1 MDQVIALLG
10 QYLDFI
16 PMEDSKDKPVTPTT
30 INNYVRLK
38 VMPAPEKRKYYR
50 VHIAFLIMI
59 FTLKQGI
66 SINGLQQLLPS
77 TADEEEIKNFYTSY
91 VERLQEVG
99 NFYTAQTRAAV
110 QDILD
115 PQVTDEGVVENVI
128 IQSILQSGFSRIMAE
143 KLLHLQDADPERVL
157 ELEKI
162 SDGRGRHPLGQL
174 PEKEERAM
182 LFDTHAH
189 YYAEAFDPDRDAV
202 LSALPAAGVG
212 LVLCP
217 GCDLDTSRQSIQL
230 AEAYPHVY
238 AAAGVHPEDALGL
251 PVDWLDQVAEMT
263 RHPKVKAI
271 GEIGLDYYWKE
282 VPRDLQKEVFRAQL
296 QLAKVLDLPVIVHDR
311 EAHADCLA
319 IVREFPGVRGVF
331 HCYSGSAE
339 DAKTLVKLGW
349 HLSFTGTITFKNARK
364 APEVIA
370 AVPLE
375 RIMVET
381 DAPYMAPTPFRG
393 KRCDSRY
400 VYRMVETIAEI
411 KGLTPAEVEQATT
424 ENGKALFAIP

>member
-1 MDQVIALLG
+1 MYQVIALLG

-174 PEKEERAM
+174 PEKEE
-182 LFDTHAH
+182 
-189 YYAEAFDPDRDAV
+189 
-202 LSALPAAGVG
+202 
-212 LVLCP
+212 
-217 GCDLDTSRQSIQL
+217 
-230 AEAYPHVY
+230 
-238 AAAGVHPEDALGL
+238 
-251 PVDWLDQVAEMT
+251 
-263 RHPKVKAI
+263 
-271 GEIGLDYYWKE
+271 
-282 VPRDLQKEVFRAQL
+282 
-296 QLAKVLDLPVIVHDR
+296 
-311 EAHADCLA
+311 
-319 IVREFPGVRGVF
+319 
-331 HCYSGSAE
+331 
-339 DAKTLVKLGW
+339 
-349 HLSFTGTITFKNARK
+349 
-364 APEVIA
+364 
-370 AVPLE
+370 
-375 RIMVET
+375 
-381 DAPYMAPTPFRG
+381 
-393 KRCDSRY
+393 
-400 VYRMVETIAEI
+400 
-411 KGLTPAEVEQATT
+411 
-424 ENGKALFAIP
+424 

>member
-1 MDQVIALLG
+1 MPYDKELIAHKLIRWEHYLNNYKLPAWKELPDIGLYMDQVIALLG

-115 PQVTDEGVVENVI
+115 PQVTDEGEVENVI

-174 PEKEERAM
+174 PEKEE
-182 LFDTHAH
+182 
-189 YYAEAFDPDRDAV
+189 
-202 LSALPAAGVG
+202 
-212 LVLCP
+212 
-217 GCDLDTSRQSIQL
+217 
-230 AEAYPHVY
+230 
-238 AAAGVHPEDALGL
+238 
-251 PVDWLDQVAEMT
+251 
-263 RHPKVKAI
+263 
-271 GEIGLDYYWKE
+271 
-282 VPRDLQKEVFRAQL
+282 
-296 QLAKVLDLPVIVHDR
+296 
-311 EAHADCLA
+311 
-319 IVREFPGVRGVF
+319 
-331 HCYSGSAE
+331 
-339 DAKTLVKLGW
+339 
-349 HLSFTGTITFKNARK
+349 
-364 APEVIA
+364 
-370 AVPLE
+370 
-375 RIMVET
+375 
-381 DAPYMAPTPFRG
+381 
-393 KRCDSRY
+393 
-400 VYRMVETIAEI
+400 
-411 KGLTPAEVEQATT
+411 
-424 ENGKALFAIP
+424 

>member
-1 MDQVIALLG
+1 MPYDKELIAHKLIRWEHYLNNYKLPAWKELPDIGLYMDQVIALLG

-77 TADEEEIKNFYTSY
+77 PADEEEIKNFYTSY

-143 KLLHLQDADPERVL
+143 KLLPLQDADPERVL

-174 PEKEERAM
+174 PEKEE
-182 LFDTHAH
+182 
-189 YYAEAFDPDRDAV
+189 
-202 LSALPAAGVG
+202 
-212 LVLCP
+212 
-217 GCDLDTSRQSIQL
+217 
-230 AEAYPHVY
+230 
-238 AAAGVHPEDALGL
+238 
-251 PVDWLDQVAEMT
+251 
-263 RHPKVKAI
+263 
-271 GEIGLDYYWKE
+271 
-282 VPRDLQKEVFRAQL
+282 
-296 QLAKVLDLPVIVHDR
+296 
-311 EAHADCLA
+311 
-319 IVREFPGVRGVF
+319 
-331 HCYSGSAE
+331 
-339 DAKTLVKLGW
+339 
-349 HLSFTGTITFKNARK
+349 
-364 APEVIA
+364 
-370 AVPLE
+370 
-375 RIMVET
+375 
-381 DAPYMAPTPFRG
+381 
-393 KRCDSRY
+393 
-400 VYRMVETIAEI
+400 
-411 KGLTPAEVEQATT
+411 
-424 ENGKALFAIP
+424 

>member
-1 MDQVIALLG
+1 MPYDKELITHKLIRWEEYLNHYKLPAWKELPDIGLYMDQVIALLA

-16 PMEDSKDKPVTPTT
+16 PVEDQKDKPVTPTT

-174 PEKEERAM
+174 PEKEE
-182 LFDTHAH
+182 
-189 YYAEAFDPDRDAV
+189 
-202 LSALPAAGVG
+202 
-212 LVLCP
+212 
-217 GCDLDTSRQSIQL
+217 
-230 AEAYPHVY
+230 
-238 AAAGVHPEDALGL
+238 
-251 PVDWLDQVAEMT
+251 
-263 RHPKVKAI
+263 
-271 GEIGLDYYWKE
+271 
-282 VPRDLQKEVFRAQL
+282 
-296 QLAKVLDLPVIVHDR
+296 
-311 EAHADCLA
+311 
-319 IVREFPGVRGVF
+319 
-331 HCYSGSAE
+331 
-339 DAKTLVKLGW
+339 
-349 HLSFTGTITFKNARK
+349 
-364 APEVIA
+364 
-370 AVPLE
+370 
-375 RIMVET
+375 
-381 DAPYMAPTPFRG
+381 
-393 KRCDSRY
+393 
-400 VYRMVETIAEI
+400 
-411 KGLTPAEVEQATT
+411 
-424 ENGKALFAIP
+424 

>member
-1 MDQVIALLG
+1 MPYDKELIAHKLIRWEHYLNNYKLPAWKELPDIGLYMDQVIALLG

-143 KLLHLQDADPERVL
+143 KLLHLPDADPERVL

-174 PEKEERAM
+174 PEKEE
-182 LFDTHAH
+182 
-189 YYAEAFDPDRDAV
+189 
-202 LSALPAAGVG
+202 
-212 LVLCP
+212 
-217 GCDLDTSRQSIQL
+217 
-230 AEAYPHVY
+230 
-238 AAAGVHPEDALGL
+238 
-251 PVDWLDQVAEMT
+251 
-263 RHPKVKAI
+263 
-271 GEIGLDYYWKE
+271 
-282 VPRDLQKEVFRAQL
+282 
-296 QLAKVLDLPVIVHDR
+296 
-311 EAHADCLA
+311 
-319 IVREFPGVRGVF
+319 
-331 HCYSGSAE
+331 
-339 DAKTLVKLGW
+339 
-349 HLSFTGTITFKNARK
+349 
-364 APEVIA
+364 
-370 AVPLE
+370 
-375 RIMVET
+375 
-381 DAPYMAPTPFRG
+381 
-393 KRCDSRY
+393 
-400 VYRMVETIAEI
+400 
-411 KGLTPAEVEQATT
+411 
-424 ENGKALFAIP
+424 

>member
-1 MDQVIALLG
+1 MPYDKELIAHKLIRWEHYLNNYKLPAWKELPDIGLYMDQVIALLG

-16 PMEDSKDKPVTPTT
+16 PMEDSKDKPVPPTT

-143 KLLHLQDADPERVL
+143 KLLHLQDADPEQVL

-174 PEKEERAM
+174 PEKEE
-182 LFDTHAH
+182 
-189 YYAEAFDPDRDAV
+189 
-202 LSALPAAGVG
+202 
-212 LVLCP
+212 
-217 GCDLDTSRQSIQL
+217 
-230 AEAYPHVY
+230 
-238 AAAGVHPEDALGL
+238 
-251 PVDWLDQVAEMT
+251 
-263 RHPKVKAI
+263 
-271 GEIGLDYYWKE
+271 
-282 VPRDLQKEVFRAQL
+282 
-296 QLAKVLDLPVIVHDR
+296 
-311 EAHADCLA
+311 
-319 IVREFPGVRGVF
+319 
-331 HCYSGSAE
+331 
-339 DAKTLVKLGW
+339 
-349 HLSFTGTITFKNARK
+349 
-364 APEVIA
+364 
-370 AVPLE
+370 
-375 RIMVET
+375 
-381 DAPYMAPTPFRG
+381 
-393 KRCDSRY
+393 
-400 VYRMVETIAEI
+400 
-411 KGLTPAEVEQATT
+411 
-424 ENGKALFAIP
+424 

>member
-1 MDQVIALLG
+1 MPYDKELIAHKLIRWEHYLNNYKLPAWKELPDIGLYMDQVIALLG

-30 INNYVRLK
+30 INHYVRLK

-174 PEKEERAM
+174 PEKE
-182 LFDTHAH
+182 D
-189 YYAEAFDPDRDAV
+189 
-202 LSALPAAGVG
+202 
-212 LVLCP
+212 
-217 GCDLDTSRQSIQL
+217 
-230 AEAYPHVY
+230 
-238 AAAGVHPEDALGL
+238 
-251 PVDWLDQVAEMT
+251 
-263 RHPKVKAI
+263 
-271 GEIGLDYYWKE
+271 
-282 VPRDLQKEVFRAQL
+282 
-296 QLAKVLDLPVIVHDR
+296 
-311 EAHADCLA
+311 
-319 IVREFPGVRGVF
+319 
-331 HCYSGSAE
+331 
-339 DAKTLVKLGW
+339 
-349 HLSFTGTITFKNARK
+349 
-364 APEVIA
+364 
-370 AVPLE
+370 
-375 RIMVET
+375 
-381 DAPYMAPTPFRG
+381 
-393 KRCDSRY
+393 
-400 VYRMVETIAEI
+400 
-411 KGLTPAEVEQATT
+411 
-424 ENGKALFAIP
+424 

>member
-1 MDQVIALLG
+1 MPYDKELIAHKLIRWEHYLNNYKLPAWKELPDIGLYMDQVIALLG

-77 TADEEEIKNFYTSY
+77 TADEEEIKTFYTSY

-143 KLLHLQDADPERVL
+143 KLLHLQDADPEQVL

-174 PEKEERAM
+174 PEKEE
-182 LFDTHAH
+182 
-189 YYAEAFDPDRDAV
+189 
-202 LSALPAAGVG
+202 
-212 LVLCP
+212 
-217 GCDLDTSRQSIQL
+217 
-230 AEAYPHVY
+230 
-238 AAAGVHPEDALGL
+238 
-251 PVDWLDQVAEMT
+251 
-263 RHPKVKAI
+263 
-271 GEIGLDYYWKE
+271 
-282 VPRDLQKEVFRAQL
+282 
-296 QLAKVLDLPVIVHDR
+296 
-311 EAHADCLA
+311 
-319 IVREFPGVRGVF
+319 
-331 HCYSGSAE
+331 
-339 DAKTLVKLGW
+339 
-349 HLSFTGTITFKNARK
+349 
-364 APEVIA
+364 
-370 AVPLE
+370 
-375 RIMVET
+375 
-381 DAPYMAPTPFRG
+381 
-393 KRCDSRY
+393 
-400 VYRMVETIAEI
+400 
-411 KGLTPAEVEQATT
+411 
-424 ENGKALFAIP
+424 

>member
-1 MDQVIALLG
+1 MPYDKELIAHKLIRWEHYLNNYKLPAWKELPDIGLYMDQVIALLG

-16 PMEDSKDKPVTPTT
+16 PMEDSKDKPVTPTA
-30 INNYVRLK
+30 INVAMPLK

-174 PEKEERAM
+174 PEKEE
-182 LFDTHAH
+182 
-189 YYAEAFDPDRDAV
+189 
-202 LSALPAAGVG
+202 
-212 LVLCP
+212 
-217 GCDLDTSRQSIQL
+217 
-230 AEAYPHVY
+230 
-238 AAAGVHPEDALGL
+238 
-251 PVDWLDQVAEMT
+251 
-263 RHPKVKAI
+263 
-271 GEIGLDYYWKE
+271 
-282 VPRDLQKEVFRAQL
+282 
-296 QLAKVLDLPVIVHDR
+296 
-311 EAHADCLA
+311 
-319 IVREFPGVRGVF
+319 
-331 HCYSGSAE
+331 
-339 DAKTLVKLGW
+339 
-349 HLSFTGTITFKNARK
+349 
-364 APEVIA
+364 
-370 AVPLE
+370 
-375 RIMVET
+375 
-381 DAPYMAPTPFRG
+381 
-393 KRCDSRY
+393 
-400 VYRMVETIAEI
+400 
-411 KGLTPAEVEQATT
+411 
-424 ENGKALFAIP
+424 